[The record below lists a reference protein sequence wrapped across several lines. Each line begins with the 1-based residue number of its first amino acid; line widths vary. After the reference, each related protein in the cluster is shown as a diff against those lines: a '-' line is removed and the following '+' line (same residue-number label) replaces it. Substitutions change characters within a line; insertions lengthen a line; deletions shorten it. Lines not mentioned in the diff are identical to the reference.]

1 MTHDRTY
8 FRMLSDTALAE
19 AARYCDNDLAL
30 VLGER
35 LATLTDAQEKLEQ
48 LQILYDRLVA
58 ENNALRDDMANDGA
72 VSRSSPFPFHLIIGG
87 LIMTYEH
94 IAIVSL
100 LALQAATLFILYDT
114 HKAGEWFR
122 KAWLRDSAELLYW
135 KRNATL
141 RHP

>member
-35 LATLTDAQEKLEQ
+35 LESTLNVEEKLEA

-58 ENNALRDDMANDGA
+58 ENNALRDDMAA
-72 VSRSSPFPFHLIIGG
+72 
-87 LIMTYEH
+87 
-94 IAIVSL
+94 
-100 LALQAATLFILYDT
+100 
-114 HKAGEWFR
+114 
-122 KAWLRDSAELLYW
+122 
-135 KRNATL
+135 
-141 RHP
+141 